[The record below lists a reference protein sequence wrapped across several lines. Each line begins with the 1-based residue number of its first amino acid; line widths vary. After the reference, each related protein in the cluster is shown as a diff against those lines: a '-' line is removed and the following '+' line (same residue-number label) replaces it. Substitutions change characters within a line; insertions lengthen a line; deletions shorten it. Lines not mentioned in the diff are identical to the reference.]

1 VTAILFVA
9 CVILGV
15 LLSDVRSR
23 QKRLDI
29 LFNEVLNRLTQLERD
44 GGTDVNENAVAP
56 ARASALRSAGPAIIV
71 SEPTDIEPVVPS
83 RPLEPEALTEPQPII
98 QEPVVE
104 AVPDIKPVAPQ
115 TFAESESFEPE
126 QADARPQAT
135 PIGLPKFSLP
145 KFSLPKV
152 TLSFEQLVGGK
163 LPIWVGGAALVLA
176 AFFLV
181 RYSIEQ
187 GLLGPGVRT
196 MLAAAFGVALIAASE
211 AARRIPRFAD
221 DPRVGQSLAGAG
233 IASLYGTLYM
243 ATETYGLIAPTVAFV
258 LMATVTA
265 AALFLS
271 LRHGPPTA
279 IMGLIGGFVAP
290 FMAAPSGDLV
300 PLIVYLGLLIA
311 GLFAVAIH
319 RGWMWLALAAT
330 GGGVAWTLGIIAAD
344 LTGIGPSLGFF
355 IVVLALGATLFL
367 PKSGVGTSRVRLVP
381 MVAGFIQLALFAPAI
396 DFGVTAWGLYAV
408 LSAASLYLGWRDD
421 RLMPACLAA
430 LSLVLILLFSAFTQD
445 KAFASWAAIGAT
457 LLFAIPGHVFA
468 RRPHTDRNWTA
479 LALVG
484 SMGPLLVAWA
494 TDGPALLGSLQW
506 AALFWGAAVV
516 QASLSWR
523 ARGEGRMTGTPDWA
537 LTGGGIGAAAM
548 AAIALY
554 LRVDNLWMT
563 VALFGVSLVLSL
575 WARQVM
581 DRTLQTYGALIT
593 ALGLF
598 LWFWLA
604 TFAKDI
610 FPSIVFN
617 AAPPAAEHLAALLI
631 VPALLLAAL
640 AWVHRG
646 LEAAIGFRWISL
658 VFALAIP
665 LSLVPALWHPA
676 TALAMALPLALW
688 ARRGADHFGVL
699 ESIACMVVAGWFWLA
714 QLVLHDEVALSIFAD
729 GAVPERQVLLAL
741 LVSPGALLTGLA
753 WLHRGRMS
761 DQPVRWIALGFVMA
775 VLLALVPAL
784 WHTGAMLTGAVALGL
799 MSRRDDN
806 RFWWQ
811 ASLALL
817 AGGAAYWIFAISLRG
832 DLGLAVFLDG
842 ARPDGESIA
851 ALLGVPA
858 LLLAGS
864 AWAHRGRAWEQPLR
878 WQAMGLLVATVL
890 AIVPYDWHP
899 PVLAGFVLAAIAS
912 DRRLPWPLFA
922 REGLLVTVSLS
933 LLVRL
938 APFALIVVQSIAGE
952 TTHFGM
958 IPPLQSAVISLGFP
972 VALLTLGFWMLR
984 NDEAKWQRQGIL
996 AAVGLAGVALL
1007 YALIKQPFAIAT
1019 PEQFL
1024 AHGFI
1029 ERAIITQALFVAA
1042 VLLAWRGGTDLR
1054 RAVLALAGLALA
1066 RFAYFDLFQLNPVL
1080 VAQNVGAN
1088 PLANAATAHFG
1099 LTALWLWLAA
1109 RRQAD
1114 GWAKQALRFAT
1125 LGAAA
1130 IAVAITVRQAFQG
1143 GLLNDLS
1150 LPKGENYGYSV
1161 AFLLLA
1167 LLWLWRG
1174 IAGQAKWLRVTGL
1187 ALLTLVTLK
1196 VFLIDAAAL
1205 GGLLRVFSFLGLG
1218 GALIGI
1224 GWAYGRFVAP
1234 PVKI

>member
-1 VTAILFVA
+1 VTAILFIA

-29 LFNEVLNRLTQLERD
+29 LVNEVLNRLARLERD
-44 GGTDVNENAVAP
+44 HETDIAENAVAP
-56 ARASALRSAGPAIIV
+56 VRGSALRSAEPAIFV
-71 SEPTDIEPVVPS
+71 SQPIDIQPVSPPPLPEPEPEPEPGPEPPPIIEEPV
-83 RPLEPEALTEPQPII
+83 A
-98 QEPVVE
+98 E
-104 AVPDIKPVAPQ
+104 AVRVAMPVAPQ
-115 TFAESESFEPE
+115 PFADPETPEPV
-126 QADARPQAT
+126 QADARPAAT
-135 PIGLPKFSLP
+135 PLGLPKL
-145 KFSLPKV
+145 SLPKV

-163 LPIWVGGAALVLA
+163 LPIWVGGVALVLA

-187 GLLGPGVRT
+187 GLLGPRVRT
-196 MLAAAFGVALIAASE
+196 ILAAVFGVALIAASE

-243 ATETYGLIAPTVAFV
+243 ATETYGLITPTVAFV
-258 LMATVTA
+258 LMAAVTA

-300 PLIVYLGLLIA
+300 PLLVYFGLLIA

-330 GGGVAWTLGIIAAD
+330 GGGIAWTLGIIAAD

-367 PKSGVGTSRVRLVP
+367 PKSGMGNTRIRLLP
-381 MVAGFIQLALFAPAI
+381 MVAGFVQLALFAPAI
-396 DFGVTAWGLYAV
+396 DFGMTAWGLYAV
-408 LSAASLYLGWRDD
+408 LSAASLYLGWRDE
-421 RLMPACLAA
+421 RLMPASLAA
-430 LSLVLILLFSAFTQD
+430 LALVLILLFAAFTQD
-445 KAFASWAAIGAT
+445 KSFVSWAAIGAT
-457 LLFAIPGHVFA
+457 ALFAIPGHLLA
-468 RRPHTDRNWTA
+468 RRPATDRYWTA
-479 LALVG
+479 LALG
-484 SMGPLLVAWA
+484 GGMGPLLVAWGA
-494 TDGPALLGSLQW
+494 DGSALLGSLQW
-506 AALFWGAAVV
+506 AGLFWAAAVL
-516 QASLSWR
+516 QATLSWR
-523 ARGEGRMTGTPDWA
+523 ARGEGRMTGAPDWA
-537 LTGGGIGAAAM
+537 LTGGGIGAAVM
-548 AAIALY
+548 AAIGLY
-554 LRVDNLWMT
+554 LRVDTLWMA
-563 VALFGVSLVLSL
+563 VALLGVALALSL
-575 WARQVM
+575 WARDVM
-581 DRTLQTYGALIT
+581 DRTLLMFGVLFAV
-593 ALGLF
+593 LGLVV
-598 LWFWLA
+598 WFGLA
-604 TFAKDI
+604 ALAGDI
-610 FPSIVFN
+610 FPSIFLN
-617 AAPPAAEHLAALLI
+617 GAPPANEHLSALLFG
-631 VPALLLAAL
+631 PALLFAGLG
-640 AWVHRG
+640 WIHRG
-646 LEAAIGFRWISL
+646 LDAGSAMRWIALSST
-658 VFALAIP
+658 LAIP

-676 TALAMALPLALW
+676 TALAMAVPLAHW
-688 ARRGADHFGVL
+688 ARRGADHFGL
-699 ESIACMVVAGWFWLA
+699 PESLAFMGVAGWFWLV
-714 QLVLHDEVALSIFAD
+714 QLILHSEVARSIFAN
-729 GAVPERQVLLAL
+729 GAIPQGQVLLAL
-741 LVSPGALLTGLA
+741 LMAPGALLAGLA

-775 VLLALVPAL
+775 VFLALVPAL
-784 WHTGAMLTGAVALGL
+784 WHTSVMLAGSVALGL

-806 RFWWQ
+806 RFWWK
-811 ASLALL
+811 ASLAVL

-842 ARPDGESIA
+842 ARPDQESLS

-899 PVLAGFVLAAIAS
+899 PVLAGFVLAAIAT
-912 DRRLPWPLFA
+912 DRRLPWPMFA

-938 APFALIVVQSIAGE
+938 APFALIVIQSIAGD
-952 TTHFGM
+952 TMHFAM
-958 IPPLQSAVISLGFP
+958 IPPLQSVLIALGLP
-972 VALLTLGFWMLR
+972 SVLLAIGFWILSG
-984 NDEAKWQRQGIL
+984 EGTKWQKQGVLI
-996 AAVGLAGVALL
+996 AAGLAGVAVL

-1019 PEQFL
+1019 EPQFV
-1024 AHGFI
+1024 AHGFM
-1029 ERAIITQALFVAA
+1029 ERAIITQALFAA
-1042 VLLAWRGGTDLR
+1042 ATLLAWRGGVVVR
-1054 RAVLALAGLALA
+1054 RAFLTLFALALA
-1066 RFAYFDLFQLNPVL
+1066 RFVYFDLFQLNPVIE
-1080 VAQNVGAN
+1080 AQNVGAT
-1088 PLANAATAHFG
+1088 PIANVATAHFG
-1099 LTALWLWLAA
+1099 VTALWLWLAA
-1109 RRQAD
+1109 RDQTD
-1114 GWAKQALRFAT
+1114 GAAKQALRFAT
-1125 LGAAA
+1125 LGVVA

-1143 GLLNDLS
+1143 GVLNNLS
-1150 LPKGENYGYSV
+1150 IPRGENYGYSA
-1161 AFLLLA
+1161 AFLVLA

-1174 IAGQAKWLRVTGL
+1174 IADQAKWLRVTGL

-1234 PVKI
+1234 PLKA

>member
-1 VTAILFVA
+1 VTAILFIA

-29 LFNEVLNRLTQLERD
+29 LFNELLNRLTRLERD
-44 GGTDVNENAVAP
+44 REIGVDERAEP
-56 ARASALRSAGPAIIV
+56 ARASALRSVGPAVIV
-71 SEPTDIEPVVPS
+71 SKPIEPPHL
-83 RPLEPEALTEPQPII
+83 PEPEPLPEAPPVVDQPVAETVPVAEP
-98 QEPVVE
+98 EPVT
-104 AVPDIKPVAPQ
+104 PPPI
-115 TFAESESFEPE
+115 AEPRIPE
-126 QADARPQAT
+126 RVRTDARPPAT
-135 PIGLPKFSLP
+135 PIGLPKLSLP
-145 KFSLPKV
+145 KI

-187 GLLGPGVRT
+187 GLLGPRVRT
-196 MLAAAFGVALIAASE
+196 ILAAMFGIVLIGLSE

-258 LMATVTA
+258 LMAAVTV

-300 PLIVYLGLLIA
+300 PLLVYLGLLIA

-330 GGGVAWTLGIIAAD
+330 GGGIAWTLGIIAAD

-367 PKSGVGTSRVRLVP
+367 PKSGAANSRIRLLP
-381 MVAGFIQLALFAPAI
+381 MVAGFVQLALFAPAI
-396 DFGVTAWGLYAV
+396 DFGMTAWGLYAA

-430 LSLVLILLFSAFTQD
+430 LALVLILLFSAFTQD
-445 KAFASWAAIGAT
+445 KVFTSWAAIGAT
-457 LLFAIPGHVFA
+457 LLFAIPGHLFA

-479 LALVG
+479 LAVG
-484 SMGPLLVAWA
+484 GGLGPLLVAWA

-506 AALFWGAAVV
+506 AGLFWGAALA
-516 QASLSWR
+516 QATLSWR

-563 VALFGVSLVLSL
+563 VALLAVSLVLSF

-581 DRTLQTYGALIT
+581 DRLLQTYGSLIA

-604 TFAKDI
+604 TFARDI

-617 AAPPAAEHLAALLI
+617 GVAPATEHLTALLI
-631 VPALLLAAL
+631 VPALLLTAL

-646 LEAAIGFRWISL
+646 LDAGAGLRWIAL
-658 VFALAIP
+658 GFALTIP

-676 TALAMALPLALW
+676 TALATALPLALW
-688 ARRGADHFGVL
+688 ARRGVGHFGVP
-699 ESIACMVVAGWFWLA
+699 ESIACMVVAGWFWMA
-714 QLVLHDEVALSIFAD
+714 QLVLHSEVALSIFAN
-729 GAVPERQVLLAL
+729 GAAPEGQALLAL
-741 LVSPGALLTGLA
+741 LVAPGALLSGLA

-761 DQPVRWIALGFVMA
+761 DKPVRWIALGFVMA

-784 WHTGAMLTGAVALGL
+784 WHSVAMLTGAVALGL
-799 MSRRDDN
+799 MSRRADN

-811 ASLALL
+811 ASLAAL
-817 AGGAAYWIFAISLRG
+817 AGGAAYWTFAIGVRK
-832 DLGLAVFLDG
+832 DLGLAVFFNG
-842 ARPDGESIA
+842 ARPDWESLA

-858 LLLAGS
+858 LMLAAS

-878 WQAMGLLVATVL
+878 WQAMGLLMATVL
-890 AIVPYDWHP
+890 ALVPYDWHP
-899 PVLAGFVLAAIAS
+899 PVLAGFVLAAIATAP
-912 DRRLPWPLFA
+912 RLPWPLFA
-922 REGLLVTVSLS
+922 REGLLVTVGLS

-938 APFALIVVQSIAGE
+938 APFALIVVQSIEGV
-952 TTHFGM
+952 TTHFET
-958 IPPLQSAVISLGFP
+958 IPALQSVVISLGLSA
-972 VALLTLGFWMLR
+972 ALLTLGFWMLR
-984 NDEAKWQRQGIL
+984 NDQAKWQREGIL
-996 AAVGLAGVALL
+996 ASVGLAGVALL
-1007 YALIKQPFAIAT
+1007 YASIKQPFAIAT

-1024 AHGFI
+1024 AHGFV
-1029 ERAIITQALFVAA
+1029 ERTIITQALFVTAI
-1042 VLLAWRGGTDLR
+1042 LLAWRGGADVR
-1054 RAVLALAGLALA
+1054 RAVLALFAFALA
-1066 RFAYFDLFQLNPVL
+1066 RFAYFDLVQLNPVL
-1080 VAQNVGAN
+1080 VAQNVGAT
-1088 PLANAATAHFG
+1088 PIANAATAHFG

-1109 RRQAD
+1109 REQVD
-1114 GWAKQALRFAT
+1114 GMAKQMLRFAT
-1125 LGAAA
+1125 LGGVA
-1130 IAVAITVRQAFQG
+1130 IAVAVSVRQAFQG
-1143 GLLNDLS
+1143 GLLNDLA

-1174 IAGQAKWLRVTGL
+1174 IAGRAKWLRVTGL

-1234 PVKI
+1234 PATA